1 VFLLVSIVLGC
12 VSKLVVLAV
21 ALIDFRYSDD
31 PNDSI
36 MDRIYSLILRVEMA
50 LLGIPVNILGR

>member
-1 VFLLVSIVLGC
+1 MFLLVSIVLGC